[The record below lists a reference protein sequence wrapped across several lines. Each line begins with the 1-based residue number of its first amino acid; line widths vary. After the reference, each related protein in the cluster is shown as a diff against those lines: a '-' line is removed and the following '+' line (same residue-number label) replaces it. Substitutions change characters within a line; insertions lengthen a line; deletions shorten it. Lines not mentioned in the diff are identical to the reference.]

1 MKLATFDEGN
11 GPEVGIVVGEAI
23 IPLTRA
29 KPQLTAT
36 MIDLI
41 NHWPT
46 ARAEVEQVAAKNE
59 GPLPLVSVRL
69 LAPIPRPGKIWA
81 IGLNYADH
89 VAESGMETPKNQV
102 WFSKAC
108 SAVNGPYDPIELPS
122 VPTPHVDYEAE
133 LVAVI
138 GAGGRHIP
146 AANAPDAIFGFCV
159 GNDVTER
166 AWQHSGPQWSLGKSF
181 DTHAPFGPWI
191 VTADEIPDPHNL
203 GIRCLVN
210 GETRQESNTQ
220 HLVFNL
226 WDQIAHL
233 SSAMTLEAGDVIYT
247 GTPGGVGAAMKPM
260 QFLQDGDIVRIE
272 IDGIGAIEASCKSDG
287 RA

>member
-1 MKLATFDEGN
+1 MKLATFDAGN
-11 GPEVGIVVGEAI
+11 GAEVGIVVGEMI

-29 KPQLTAT
+29 KPQLAPS
-36 MIDLI
+36 MIGLI
-41 NHWPT
+41 QNW
-46 ARAEVEQVAAKNE
+46 AAAKAEVEGIAAKGE
-59 GPLPLVSVRL
+59 GALLLSSARL

-89 VAESGMETPKNQV
+89 ITESGMETPKNQV

-146 AANAPDAIFGFCV
+146 AANALDAIFGFCV

-210 GETRQESNTQ
+210 GETRQESSTQ

>member
-29 KPQLTAT
+29 KPQLAAT

-41 NHWPT
+41 SHWPT
-46 ARAEVEQVAAKNE
+46 ARAEVEQVAAKTE

-89 VAESGMETPKNQV
+89 ITESGMETPKNQV

-146 AANAPDAIFGFCV
+146 AANAPDAIFGFCI